1 MMTLPSPVGLMKE
14 SCFSAVMP
22 VMGWNQWVKCVT
34 PFSMAQSFMALAT
47 TLATAMSRV
56 LPSWMVLRSAL

>member
-1 MMTLPSPVGLMKE
+1 MITPPSGVGLMKE

-34 PFSMAQSFMALAT
+34 PFSVAQSFMALAT
-47 TLATAMSRV
+47 TLATAISNG
-56 LPSWMVLRSAL
+56 LPSWMVLRKAL